1 MRIQEPEGRR
11 VREQMNL
18 SRFSLYA
25 PLLPGRRYSFD
36 VDFEAPGQEG
46 DMVNYDAAE
55 DKLFGH
61 DIYDRSSLCPPP
73 PLAAFAPLPP
83 PLAAF
88 GPPSPTQ
95 HPRSTKCSP
104 IQYPQ
109 KKTRAF
115 AEKYYSP

>member
-1 MRIQEPEGRR
+1 VRIQEAEGRR

-55 DKLFGH
+55 DKMFGH

-73 PLAAFAPLPP
+73 PCSLCPPLPYSTTSLNKTFP
-83 PLAAF
+83 H
-88 GPPSPTQ
+88 SI
-95 HPRSTKCSP
+95 STK
-104 IQYPQ
+104 
-109 KKTRAF
+109 KD
-115 AEKYYSP
+115 